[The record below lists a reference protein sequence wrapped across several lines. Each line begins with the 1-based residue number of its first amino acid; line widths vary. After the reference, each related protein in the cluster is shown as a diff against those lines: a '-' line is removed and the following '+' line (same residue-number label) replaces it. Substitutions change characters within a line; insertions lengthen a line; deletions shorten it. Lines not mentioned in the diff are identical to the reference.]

1 MTEQEYQLNKL
12 QLARLKANLHKRFI
26 YRDAIT
32 FTKTLLKVEQ
42 YEQNK
47 RIREAEGFSKRDTR
61 SL

>member
-12 QLARLKANLHKRFI
+12 QLTRLKANLHKRFI